1 MQNSMVVVILSVRL
15 EITILGKFGPKN
27 RNCEFKLKFARLIQ
41 MRRIQWCAVYIASFE
56 SCQPNRDLFG
66 VGAKLKKSIFKNN
79 NQINSTV
86 RTRKWIL
93 SAEWMRTFQVQDW
106 YPSKKM
112 VVFPVCLNGRCCS
125 SGCVGIALH

>member
-1 MQNSMVVVILSVRL
+1 MVVVILSVRL

-66 VGAKLKKSIFKNN
+66 VGAKSKKSIFKNN

-93 SAEWMRTFQVQDW
+93 SAEWMRAFQVQDW